1 MEKLETDLNEKDF
14 ILNDE
19 RESLLK
25 DKRKWTDQLKGTL
38 VAFLV
43 VFKYAASGVSV
54 QLLERR
60 IPDLELNAIRNGGAC
75 ILYLIVLLSR
85 GRYPYVPSRIF
96 GGLAVYTLVTTMCSA
111 IIFISMAM
119 VPVSAA
125 QSLQQTAQIISGI
138 LLFALILK
146 AKVTI
151 RVILSSVLCIAGI
164 MLVIQPDFLF
174 PKIDLSGSES
184 LNGTLLLTNITENTE
199 NIDLSESKTFK
210 GTSLFKNTTENTD
223 DKDNGFFGYQLD
235 HNKNQVIG
243 RVIAAISGI
252 FVTLDVVVTKYNT
265 SFAEYLF
272 EIPFFALFAGTLL
285 STIGMLIL
293 ETPTLPNNWMDV
305 LYIFIHTVSYILLWP
320 LYIYVFQYIS
330 ANTMNIIWST
340 STIFF
345 LLAQYTILSAILPG
359 HRNWVEVVG
368 VLLVTIGSSLGSVL
382 NIFFD

>member
-1 MEKLETDLNEKDF
+1 MEELETDLNEKDL
-14 ILNDE
+14 ISNDE

-25 DKRKWTDQLKGTL
+25 DKRKCTDQLKGTL

-54 QLLERR
+54 QVLERR

-85 GRYPYVPSRIF
+85 GRYPYVPRRIF

-138 LLFALILK
+138 LLFTLILK
-146 AKVTI
+146 EKVTI
-151 RVILSSVLCIAGI
+151 RILLSSLLCIAGI
-164 MLVIQPDFLF
+164 MLVIQPNFLF
-174 PKIDLSGSES
+174 PKMDLSESES
-184 LNGTLLLTNITENTE
+184 LNGTI
-199 NIDLSESKTFK
+199 
-210 GTSLFKNTTENTD
+210 LFTNTTENTD
-223 DKDNGFFGYQLD
+223 NKDNGFFGYQLD
-235 HNKNQVIG
+235 DNKSQVIG
-243 RVIAAISGI
+243 HVIAAISGI
-252 FVTLDVVVTKYNT
+252 FVTLDVLVTKYNT
-265 SFAEYLF
+265 SFADYLF

-305 LYIFIHTVSYILLWP
+305 LYISIHTFSYTLLWP

-330 ANTMNIIWST
+330 ANTMDTETGWK
-340 STIFF
+340 
-345 LLAQYTILSAILPG
+345 
-359 HRNWVEVVG
+359 
-368 VLLVTIGSSLGSVL
+368 SLEFSL
-382 NIFFD
+382 